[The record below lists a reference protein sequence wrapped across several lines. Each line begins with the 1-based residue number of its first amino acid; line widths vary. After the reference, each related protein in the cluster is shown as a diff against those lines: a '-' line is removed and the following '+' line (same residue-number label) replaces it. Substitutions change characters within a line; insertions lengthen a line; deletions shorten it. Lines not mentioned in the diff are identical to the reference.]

1 MFKEFRDFI
10 MRGNV
15 VDLAV
20 GVIIG
25 AAFTTVV
32 DSLVNDIIM
41 PPVGMAL
48 GRVDFSDLYINLS
61 GGSYDSLSAAQEA
74 GAATINYGMFLN
86 SLISFLI
93 VALVVFFVV
102 KGINRMREG
111 VPVGKEGEPEAEEP
125 KTKQCPFCYTMIPY
139 AAIRCPHCT
148 SDLDAD

>member
-1 MFKEFRDFI
+1 MLKEFRDFI

-20 GVIIG
+20 GIIIG

-48 GRVDFSDLYINLS
+48 GGVDFANLYLNLS
-61 GGSYDSLSAAQEA
+61 GGSYDSLAAAQEA
-74 GAATINYGMFLN
+74 GAATINYGLFLN
-86 SLISFLI
+86 NVITFLI
-93 VALVVFFVV
+93 VALAVFFVV
-102 KGINRMREG
+102 KAVNRLREG
-111 VPVGKEGEPEAEEP
+111 VPVGKKASPDAEEP
-125 KTKQCPFCYTMIPY
+125 ETKQCPYCYTMIPY

-148 SDLDAD
+148 SDLGAD